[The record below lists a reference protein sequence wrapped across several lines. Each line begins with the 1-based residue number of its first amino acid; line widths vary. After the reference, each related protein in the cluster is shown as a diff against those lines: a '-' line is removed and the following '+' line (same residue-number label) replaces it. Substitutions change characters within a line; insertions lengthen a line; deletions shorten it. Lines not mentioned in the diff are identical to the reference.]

1 VGTEVINAKGRILTI
16 MAVLAKMALE
26 VPMPYAGHVLLVDEA
41 STARPAYAR
50 ALTDEG
56 FLVTKARGR
65 KEALRRLEKE
75 AFDVLLADVRIPE
88 KDGLALLEDVHAL
101 SPHLPVIVLVSELN
115 NQFAVDAAELG
126 AVQYLQKP
134 FDQDL
139 LRRSIRRAVGLKQ
152 VERDRTRVDPLGRR
166 GEAPVRMNATK
177 VKNQMGHVLDRV
189 IQGEIVVITRHETPK
204 AAVIPM
210 AELEKLSRPTGDRLS
225 ALSSKYD
232 GMLARMQ
239 TAAAGKGMKAAFDAS
254 PKQLA
259 QAALALARQRG

>member
-1 VGTEVINAKGRILTI
+1 
-16 MAVLAKMALE
+16 MAALAKMALE
-26 VPMPYAGHVLLVDEA
+26 VPMLHAGHVLLVDDA
-41 STARPAYAR
+41 SAARPAYAR
-50 ALTDEG
+50 ALTDAG
-56 FLVTKARGR
+56 FLVTKARGG
-65 KEALRRLEKE
+65 KGALRQLEKG

-101 SPHLPVIVLVSELN
+101 SPDLPVVVIVSELN

-134 FDQDL
+134 FDQEL
-139 LRRSIRRAVGLKQ
+139 LRRSIRRAVGMKQ
-152 VERDRTRVDPLGRR
+152 AERDRTHVDPLGRR
-166 GEAPVRMNATK
+166 GQAPVRMNATK

-189 IQGEIVVITRHETPK
+189 IQGEIVLITRHETPK

-210 AELEKLSRPTGDRLS
+210 AEFDKLSRPAGDRLG

-232 GMLARMQ
+232 AMLARMQ
-239 TAAAGKGMKAAFDAS
+239 TAAARKGMKASFDAS

-259 QAALALARQRG
+259 QAALAFARRRG